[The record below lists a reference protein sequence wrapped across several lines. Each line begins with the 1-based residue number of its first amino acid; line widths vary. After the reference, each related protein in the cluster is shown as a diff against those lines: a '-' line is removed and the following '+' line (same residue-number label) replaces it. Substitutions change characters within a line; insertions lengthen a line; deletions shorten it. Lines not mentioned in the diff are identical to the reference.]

1 MLGQHTSSVCWM
13 TEHNDGAK
21 SPRATSMGHRVW
33 SACRRWDALAGFRA
47 LAREVR
53 DPHNSVALRR
63 TSLRKCLERFAPY
76 GHRATWHHLC
86 MRTGMRPGD
95 RDPDPER
102 LVAALT
108 ELEEAREV
116 WLAYEAEFAARR
128 RREKHDGVRQP
139 GAVDD
144 WHRLTWGG
152 CEIVR
157 CADPETHPNAPLPQ
171 VLRQV
176 IAAMEAPEG
185 PGAGCP
191 VCGGERMIWR
201 GLTGRSWETG
211 PVCASCGV
219 VAPRPTAP
227 LRAPAMAGAR

>member
-1 MLGQHTSSVCWM
+1 M
-13 TEHNDGAK
+13 
-21 SPRATSMGHRVW
+21 
-33 SACRRWDALAGFRA
+33 AGFRA

-53 DPHNSVALRR
+53 DPRNSVALRR

-86 MRTGMRPGD
+86 VRTGMRPAD
-95 RDPDPER
+95 RDPDPAR

-152 CEIVR
+152 CEVVR
-157 CADPETHPNAPLPQ
+157 CADPETHPAAPLPQ

-176 IAAMEAPEG
+176 IAAMETSEG
-185 PGAGCP
+185 PAAGCP
-191 VCGGERMIWR
+191 VCGQDRMLWHGIA
-201 GLTGRSWETG
+201 GRAWEPG
-211 PVCASCGV
+211 PVCASCGIV
-219 VAPRPTAP
+219 VPRPTTAP
-227 LRAPAMAGAR
+227 RAPALACAR

>member
-1 MLGQHTSSVCWM
+1 M
-13 TEHNDGAK
+13 
-21 SPRATSMGHRVW
+21 
-33 SACRRWDALAGFRA
+33 AGFRA

-53 DPHNSVALRR
+53 DPHNNVALRR

-86 MRTGMRPGD
+86 VRTGMRPGD
-95 RDPDPER
+95 RDPDPAR

-139 GAVDD
+139 SPVDD

-152 CEIVR
+152 CEVVR
-157 CADPETHPNAPLPQ
+157 CADPETHPSAPLPQ
-171 VLRQV
+171 VLRRV
-176 IAAMEAPEG
+176 IAAMETPDG
-185 PGAGCP
+185 PRAGCP
-191 VCGGERMIWR
+191 VCGDERTVR
-201 GLTGRSWETG
+201 AELAGRSWESG
-211 PVCASCGV
+211 PICGHCGIV
-219 VAPRPTAP
+219 VPRPPAATC
-227 LRAPAMAGAR
+227 APALAGAR